1 MGGMGCTR
9 VQVGMLCAARVVTYL
24 TGEGFGGKE
33 GQVTGNPKG
42 FTRKVLMPP
51 EEVWLVL
58 L

>member
-1 MGGMGCTR
+1 MGCTR